1 MDITTVENRI
11 VLINVLINVLIK
23 RNQNNYEY
31 IKNNILKNL
40 EISKH

>member
-1 MDITTVENRI
+1 
-11 VLINVLINVLIK
+11 LINVLIK